1 MRICK
6 KLMALLLCF
15 ITVFGFASCADDGF
29 IEFFVAHF
37 TQGGGLYMKDGWD
50 EDISEPDFVD
60 FTVYRKHLDELN
72 ETQQRAYKFIYNSI
86 FSHPEKIYI
95 KGMSSDEL
103 LEVFEAL
110 KYDNAHMTCLAD
122 DFSFLESGS
131 MLCFIPNYMHSA
143 DECLSQGEMLVSQA
157 KEIINVLDE
166 ENEEEDFVKEVFV
179 NDSIAQK
186 CVYGESENSS
196 NASGVFF
203 DAKAVCTGY
212 SLAAKLLFDLCSIES
227 FTVSGIAVQDSTP
240 EGHMWLVV
248 KIDGFWY
255 HFDPTWND
263 PESKNE
269 ENMYGYRYFNL
280 TTEEISKTH
289 SDFILPEDVECVS
302 TEAQYYIRNG
312 LYCTKENWRD
322 IIEHTVQ
329 SVVFSLPACA
339 AFEFESSKLLE
350 SVCDTLFVSSSYLA
364 RVLNGVYKYTGK
376 NASDYTLA
384 YSTDKNRNILEIYF
398 K

>member
-1 MRICK
+1 MKICK
-6 KLMALLLCF
+6 KLTALLLCF
-15 ITVFGFASCADDGF
+15 ITIFGFVSCADDGF
-29 IEFFVAHF
+29 TELFVTHF

-60 FTVYRKHLDELN
+60 FTVHRKHLDELN

-86 FSHPEKIYI
+86 FSHPGKIYI
-95 KGMSSDEL
+95 KDMSSDEL

-110 KYDNAHMTCLAD
+110 KYDNPHLLCLAD
-122 DFSFLESGS
+122 DYSYLESGS
-131 MLCFIPNYMHSA
+131 MLCFIPKYMHTPE
-143 DECLSQGEMLVSQA
+143 ECLSHGERLVSAA
-157 KEIINVLDE
+157 KEVICVLDA
-166 ENEEEDFVKEVFV
+166 ENEDDDFVKEIFV
-179 NDSIAQK
+179 NDSVARK
-186 CVYGESENSS
+186 CVYGESQNSS
-196 NASGVFF
+196 NAAGVFF
-203 DAKAVCTGY
+203 DERAVCSGY
-212 SLAAKLLFDLCSIES
+212 ALAAKLMFDLFEMES
-227 FTVSGIAVQDSTP
+227 FTVSGTAQQNGKP

-248 KIDGFWY
+248 KIDGSWY

-263 PESKNE
+263 PESE
-269 ENMYGYRYFNL
+269 EESYMYGYRYFNL

-289 SDFILPEDVECVS
+289 SEFTLPKDVECVS

-339 AFEFESSKLLE
+339 AFEFESRQLLE

-364 RVLNGVYKYTGK
+364 KVLNSVYKYTGM